1 MNMVYCVAYTKKYSN
16 DGTLKETLRYINNEI
31 VNIIISIIAK
41 IDMIMLI
48 RDKNTLYSNTIY
60 FF

>member
-31 VNIIISIIAK
+31 VN
-41 IDMIMLI
+41 DV
-48 RDKNTLYSNTIY
+48 D
-60 FF
+60 